1 MKRSQAVAKKTV
13 TKKKVIAKKV
23 TAKKRKSDP
32 RKAPAVEIP
41 HDDFNEQ
48 ILIAAAL
55 NDPAAARIILKRCK
69 PTLFMGEGHDAII
82 EAIGQAHQRGLT
94 CDGSTIRQLGGERI
108 RKQYVDDLMRQHKSA
123 PTNLGHHIATLEWD
137 TARAK
142 LVEGPLSELLEKL
155 EDPTVDP
162 ERVLA
167 IARQIPQSLTGY
179 GDRQYMYDPDQL
191 VRENEAEMRARMS
204 GVACYSYGIPDLDR
218 HEETGEWRVV
228 PGSKLK
234 QITLVTAVSGSGKST
249 VLARMAL
256 HFAEEKR
263 RVLFG
268 AWEMQSGLSL
278 EMLATF
284 KLGWSRTKMAVGNF
298 TEEELAIHLKAQR
311 EISAYVRFW
320 KFPWGRDMGARPKY
334 NDEVIDKIHAY
345 IADSGA
351 EICIFDLLRRAFVDR
366 RLDSEEA
373 ALERMQVVADET
385 CTHHIYAQQQRLK
398 DIEKRNTKHPTRE
411 GIKGTSVW
419 VDVPDTIIGV
429 HLPSLWKNVPN
440 TTLELLLLK
449 QRHGVWPQRIE
460 FDWDPDL
467 AELYNG
473 RTVDASVTEDEMKEW
488 LKGAA

>member
-1 MKRSQAVAKKTV
+1 MQGEGQLKRSQAKKKRVSKKAVAK
-13 TKKKVIAKKV
+13 
-23 TAKKRKSDP
+23 
-32 RKAPAVEIP
+32 KAPAVEIP

-48 ILIAAAL
+48 ILLAAAL
-55 NDPAAARIILKRCK
+55 TDDAAARIILKRCK

-94 CDGSTIRQLGGERI
+94 PDPATIRQLGGTRI
-108 RKQYVDDLMRQHKSA
+108 RKQYVADLMRQHPKPPVS
-123 PTNLGHHIATLEWD
+123 LGHHISALEWD

-167 IARQIPQSLTGY
+167 IARQIPQALTGF
-179 GDRQYMYDPDQL
+179 GDRQYMYDADQL
-191 VRENEAEMRARMS
+191 VRENEHEMRERMK
-204 GVACYSYGIPDLDR
+204 GVPCFSYGIDELDFY
-218 HEETGEWRVV
+218 EDTGEWRVT
-228 PGSKLK
+228 PGTKLK

-256 HFAEEKR
+256 HFAKQKR

-268 AWEMQSGLSL
+268 AWEMQSSLTL

-284 KLGWSRTKMAVGNF
+284 ELGWSRSKMSTGQY
-298 TEEELAIHLKAQR
+298 TEDELQIHLAKQR

-320 KFPWGRDMGARPKY
+320 KFPWGRDQGTRPRY

-366 RLDSEEA
+366 RLDAEES

-429 HLPSLWKNVPN
+429 HMPSLWKNIPN
-440 TTLELLLLK
+440 DKLELLLLK

-460 FDWDPDL
+460 FDWDPDRAIL
-467 AELYNG
+467 SNG
-473 RTVDASVTEDEMKEW
+473 HTVDAAVTEDEMKEW